1 MSIWYKYRKLF
12 LSTFELSACTFG
24 GGFVII
30 PLMRKKF
37 VEELGWIEEEEMLDL
52 TAIAQASPGAIA
64 VNASIMLG
72 YHIAGIPGAILAVLG
87 TVLPPLIII
96 SIISMFYQA
105 FRNNVIVSM
114 AMRGMLC
121 GVAAVICDVVINMA
135 KSIFQKKTT
144 ATNYNNV
151 GLIFS
156 FTLLIYKYHYSYF
169 FFCFLILFLYEFLR
183 DTRYHNSTKRPTAI
197 DHHIKYFS
205 FSSWNKHLMNLIG

>member
-121 GVAAVICDVVINMA
+121 GVAAVICDVVIN
-135 KSIFQKKTT
+135 TT

-151 GLIFS
+151 GFIYS
-156 FTLLIYKYHYSYF
+156 CTLLIYKYHYSYF
-169 FFCFLILFLYEFLR
+169 CLWLYWNI
-183 DTRYHNSTKRPTAI
+183 RYM
-197 DHHIKYFS
+197 D
-205 FSSWNKHLMNLIG
+205 

>member
-1 MSIWYKYRKLF
+1 MSIWYKYRKIF

-72 YHIAGIPGAILAVLG
+72 YHIAGITGAILAVLG

-151 GLIFS
+151 GFIYS
-156 FTLLIYKYHYSYF
+156 CTLLIYKYHYSYF
-169 FFCFLILFLYEFLR
+169 CLWLYWNI
-183 DTRYHNSTKRPTAI
+183 RYM
-197 DHHIKYFS
+197 D
-205 FSSWNKHLMNLIG
+205 

>member
-135 KSIFQKKTT
+135 KSIFQKKKNTT

-151 GLIFS
+151 GFIYS
-156 FTLLIYKYHYSYF
+156 CTLLIYKYHYSYF
-169 FFCFLILFLYEFLR
+169 CLWLYWNI
-183 DTRYHNSTKRPTAI
+183 RYM
-197 DHHIKYFS
+197 D
-205 FSSWNKHLMNLIG
+205 